1 MKKRIV
7 LRVISL
13 IMFVVAV
20 VFISA
25 ALANPGFGRVFYI
38 GDFRVDSEVWHTFYN
53 IYAIV
58 MILLFVLSFFVGKPV
73 GGIKS
78 GILKLLIFIPVLIL
92 AFIMGA
98 VLILEFAWW
107 ILLVCVA
114 MSVGMGYGVYAL
126 FRLIDRKC
134 GGVSHEH

>member
-1 MKKRIV
+1 MKKRMI
-7 LRVISL
+7 LRIISL

-25 ALANPGFGRVFYI
+25 ALANPGLGRVFYI
-38 GDFRVDSEVWHTFYN
+38 GNFQVDSEVWHMFYN

-73 GGIKS
+73 GGVKG
-78 GILKLLIFIPVLIL
+78 GIWKLLIFIPVLFI

-98 VLILEFAWW
+98 VLILEFTWW
-107 ILLVCVA
+107 ILLICFVL
-114 MSVGMGYGVYAL
+114 SVGMGYGVYAL
-126 FRLIDRKC
+126 LRLVDRKC
-134 GGVSHEH
+134 GGVRE